1 MPLTA
6 GFSGW
11 TLGTYICFLNLGIPD
26 VPGEKRKT
34 NIYEVW
40 TKNEDD
46 SMGSIKLGEI
56 RWFGRFRKYSF
67 YPANDTIYEE
77 VCMQE
82 ITDFLKQENKRHRE
96 KRNAANVSVS

>member
-46 SMGSIKLGEI
+46 SKGGIQLGEI
-56 RWFGRFRKYSF
+56 R
-67 YPANDTIYEE
+67 
-77 VCMQE
+77 
-82 ITDFLKQENKRHRE
+82 
-96 KRNAANVSVS
+96 